1 MKKEL
6 RIRKP
11 LEFSH
16 VYTNGQSW
24 VNGLLVLKAVRV
36 DNNHES
42 RFGFTV
48 ARRTG
53 NTVVR
58 NTVKRRLRESVRHTL
73 VKDGWDMIFVARQ
86 KAAVVSYQELRDAVQ
101 SILSKA
107 NLLTIDRQ
115 EKT

>member
-1 MKKEL
+1 MTKEL

-11 LEFSH
+11 REFSH

-24 VNGLLVLKAVRV
+24 VNSLLVLKALHV
-36 DNNHES
+36 DSSHES

-48 ARRTG
+48 AKRTG

-58 NTVKRRLRESVRHTL
+58 NTVKRRLKESMRHTL

-86 KAAVVSYQELRDAVQ
+86 KAAIVSYQEIYDAVQ

-107 NLLTIDRQ
+107 NLLHIARQ
-115 EKT
+115 EKS

>member
-6 RIRKP
+6 RIRNP
-11 LEFSH
+11 LEFSN
-16 VYTNGQSW
+16 VYTNGRSW
-24 VNGLLVLKAVRV
+24 VNSLLVLKAMHV
-36 DNNHES
+36 DNSHES

-48 ARRTG
+48 AKRTG
-53 NTVVR
+53 NAVAR

-73 VKDGWDMIFVARQ
+73 VKDGWNMIFVARQ
-86 KAAVVSYQELRDAVQ
+86 KAAVVSYQELHDAVQ

-107 NLLTIDRQ
+107 NLLTKARQ

>member
-11 LEFSH
+11 LDFSH
-16 VYTNGQSW
+16 VYTNGRSW
-24 VNGLLVLKAVRV
+24 VNGLLVLKALHV
-36 DNNHES
+36 DNSHES

-48 ARRTG
+48 AKRTG

-58 NTVKRRLRESVRHTL
+58 NTVKRRVRESVRHTL

-86 KAAVVSYQELRDAVQ
+86 KASEVSYQELHDAVQ

-107 NLLTIDRQ
+107 NLLTIISQ

>member
-1 MKKEL
+1 MKKER

-11 LEFSH
+11 LDFSH
-16 VYTNGQSW
+16 VYTNGRSW
-24 VNGLLVLKAVRV
+24 VNGLLVLKALHV
-36 DNNHES
+36 DNSHES

-48 ARRTG
+48 AKRTG

-86 KAAVVSYQELRDAVQ
+86 KASEVSYQELHDAVQ

-107 NLLTIDRQ
+107 NLLTIISQ